1 MSAILSLAG
10 TVAGTALAG
19 PVGGAAGG
27 GIGSTLANLFGGPAR
42 DASRQQNVDWYT
54 AAALQGS
61 VIAARVILAAPA
73 NVAGNEDPM
82 WIAAAGKVS
91 SQRPDVWRQASSAG
105 GLWVDGTIQMVQNE
119 LQTIAQ
125 TSNLTQATTPQPQL
139 LAGMTTTAAAPGKIS
154 WLTIAILAAGAVLVL
169 LIATGRK
176 R

>member
-1 MSAILSLAG
+1 
-10 TVAGTALAG
+10 
-19 PVGGAAGG
+19 
-27 GIGSTLANLFGGPAR
+27 
-42 DASRQQNVDWYT
+42 
-54 AAALQGS
+54 
-61 VIAARVILAAPA
+61 
-73 NVAGNEDPM
+73 M

-125 TSNLTQATTPQPQL
+125 TSNLTQATTPLPPNLAQPQL